1 MNQGIGEYTWGKGQ
15 KTQTKERGSRRGQA
29 EEEKLSDEYY
39 EPKGN
44 PDVDKD
50 DILHDLEGRLYN
62 NCHNNNACQSKEEK
76 NNK

>member
-50 DILHDLEGRLYN
+50 DILH
-62 NCHNNNACQSKEEK
+62 CHNNNACQSKEEK